1 MVESP
6 PDNPAPH
13 PRCSECALPMWLT
26 KIVKHASGDPKL
38 AERHY
43 ECKVCDAVTV
53 LLGPEASGLA
63 RR

>member
-1 MVESP
+1 MADSP

-13 PRCSECALPMWLT
+13 PRCAECALPMWLT
-26 KIVKHASGDPKL
+26 KIVKHPSGDPKL

-53 LLGPEASGLA
+53 LVGL
-63 RR
+63 